1 LAIRLHRVGRMTTAG
16 IRESI
21 QAALTHEEQSGA
33 FRRKLEADLP
43 ELRAKLVLP
52 SDNPLESLLE
62 FVISY
67 VESVPGSLSL
77 VTAVSK
83 RLGFHD
89 YAAPFLH
96 MAEDYFLQP
105 PDVLPGDGGLE
116 ALLDEAFLA
125 HRLLE
130 EVNDHHIRHLQRP
143 LLPLD
148 MTEANLIVHYL
159 LGDGFA
165 SRLEKLVQFT
175 AGNLLERE
183 HIWEQVKNLPG
194 VEPASPPLIH
204 SSAMTGSPR
213 QVRLRLS
220 A

>member
-1 LAIRLHRVGRMTTAG
+1 MTTDG
-16 IRESI
+16 IRETI
-21 QAALTHEEQSGA
+21 GAALDHEAQTGA
-33 FRRKLEADLP
+33 FRALLSERLPDLTDKLLLP
-43 ELRAKLVLP
+43 EP
-52 SDNPLESLLE
+52 EPLQSLMC
-62 FVISY
+62 FVGSY
-67 VESVPGSLSL
+67 VESVPGSLNL

-83 RLGFHD
+83 RMGFHD

-96 MAEDYFLQP
+96 MAEDYFLRP

-116 ALLDEAFLA
+116 AVLDESFLA

-159 LGDGFA
+159 LGDPLA
-165 SRLEKLVQFT
+165 TRLEKLVQFT
-175 AGNLLERE
+175 AENLLERE
-183 HIWEQVKNLPG
+183 HVWDRVKAMRG
-194 VEPASPPLIH
+194 VQPAPAVVI
-204 SSAMTGSPR
+204 SSSTMTGSPR

>member
-1 LAIRLHRVGRMTTAG
+1 MSIAG
-16 IRESI
+16 IRETI
-21 QAALTHEEQSGA
+21 AAALEHEAQTGE
-33 FRRKLEADLP
+33 FRARLDKRLP
-43 ELRAKLVLP
+43 ELTAKLLLP
-52 SDNPLESLLE
+52 EPGPLDSLMN
-62 FVISY
+62 FVASY
-67 VESVPGSLSL
+67 VESVPGSLTL

-83 RLGFHD
+83 RMGFHD

-105 PDVLPGDGGLE
+105 PDVLPGDSGLE
-116 ALLDEAFLA
+116 AVLDESFLA

-159 LGDGFA
+159 LGDGLA
-165 SRLEKLVQFT
+165 TRLERLVQFT

-183 HIWEQVKNLPG
+183 HVWDRVKALPG
-194 VEPASPPLIH
+194 DEPSPAALI
-204 SSAMTGSPR
+204 SSSTMTGSPR
-213 QVRLRLS
+213 QVRLRLG

>member
-1 LAIRLHRVGRMTTAG
+1 MTIAG
-16 IRESI
+16 ISDTI
-21 QAALTHEEQSGA
+21 GAALEHEAQTGK
-33 FRRKLEADLP
+33 FRARLDERLP
-43 ELRAKLVLP
+43 ELTAKLLLP
-52 SDNPLESLLE
+52 ETEPLNSLMN
-62 FVISY
+62 FVTSY
-67 VESVPGSLSL
+67 VESVPGSLTL

-83 RLGFHD
+83 RMGFHD

-105 PDVLPGDGGLE
+105 PDVLPGEGGLE
-116 ALLDEAFLA
+116 AVLDESFLA

-130 EVNDHHIRHLQRP
+130 EINDHHIRHLQRP

-159 LGDGFA
+159 LGDALA

-175 AGNLLERE
+175 ASNLLERE
-183 HIWEQVKNLPG
+183 HVWDRVKSLPG
-194 VEPASPPLIH
+194 VEPAPAALI
-204 SSAMTGSPR
+204 SSSTMTGSPR
-213 QVRLRLS
+213 QVRLRLG

>member
-1 LAIRLHRVGRMTTAG
+1 MASTG
-16 IRESI
+16 IRETIS
-21 QAALTHEEQSGA
+21 AALRSESETG
-33 FRRKLEADLP
+33 R
-43 ELRAKLVLP
+43 LRQRLDDRIPQLR
-52 SDNPLESLLE
+52 ESLLLPE
-62 FVISY
+62 DSPVDALMAFITDY
-67 VESVPGSLSL
+67 VESVPGCLSL

-105 PDVLPGDGGLE
+105 PEELPKDGGLE

-148 MTEANLIVHYL
+148 MTEANIIVHHL
-159 LGDGFA
+159 LGDAFA
-165 SRLEKLVQFT
+165 TRLEQLVQFT
-175 AGNLLERE
+175 ASQLLERE
-183 HIWEQVKNLPG
+183 HVWERVRSLPG
-194 VEPASPPLIH
+194 TEAASTPVVSTGNL
-204 SSAMTGSPR
+204 AGSP
-213 QVRLRLS
+213 QQIRLRLAS
-220 A
+220 

>member
-1 LAIRLHRVGRMTTAG
+1 MTTAG

-21 QAALTHEEQSGA
+21 QAALAHEEQSGA
-33 FRRKLEADLP
+33 FRRKLEAELP
-43 ELRAKLVLP
+43 ELREKLVLP
-52 SDNPLESLLE
+52 ENEPVQSLMD
-62 FVISY
+62 FVTSY
-67 VESVPGSLSL
+67 VESVPGSLNL

-83 RLGFHD
+83 RFDFHD

-159 LGDGFA
+159 LGDEFA

-183 HIWEQVKNLPG
+183 HVWERVKSLPG
-194 VEPASPPLIH
+194 VEPAPAAVIS

-213 QVRLRLS
+213 QVRLRLGL
-220 A
+220 